1 MRNVKGKEE
10 KEKKKKRII
19 LFTSKIR
26 VKLDYTSGV
35 GLNEF

>member
-10 KEKKKKRII
+10 KEKKKI

-26 VKLDYTSGV
+26 VKLDYTGGV